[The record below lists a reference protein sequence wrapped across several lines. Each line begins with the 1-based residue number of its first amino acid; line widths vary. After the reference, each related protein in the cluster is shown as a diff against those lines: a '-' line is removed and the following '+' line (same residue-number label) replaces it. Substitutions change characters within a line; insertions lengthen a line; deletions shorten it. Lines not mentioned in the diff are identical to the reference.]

1 MEVILKVKEELLNF
15 KGVKEGIFLSV
26 NGDNLLSIKEELNR
40 KMENATNFYQ
50 GTKLLGIKSA
60 QLSPEDLVEL
70 KLILKYKYDLV
81 VSDEKLPKH
90 ILNPSL
96 SENVGS
102 NGDNDFEDDTIFEGI
117 HCGMTKF
124 VNGTLRSGQIVE
136 YGGNI
141 VIIGDV
147 NPGALIQAKGN
158 IIVLGTLR
166 GVAHAGVGG
175 NLEAIVASYNLQ
187 PTQLRIGDKIARPPD
202 EYIETCGLPEV
213 AKIKDG
219 EVIIEP
225 YLPNK

>member
-15 KGVKEGIFLSV
+15 KGVKEGIFLNV
-26 NGDNLLSIKEELNR
+26 NGDNLLPIKEELDK
-40 KMENATNFYQ
+40 KMENASNFYQ

-60 QLSPEDLVEL
+60 QLSPEDLMEL

-81 VSDEKLPKH
+81 VSDEELPKH
-90 ILNPSL
+90 VLYPSL
-96 SENVGS
+96 SEDVG
-102 NGDNDFEDDTIFEGI
+102 NTGDHGFEDETMFEGI
-117 HCGMTKF
+117 ECGMTKF

-136 YGGNI
+136 YNGNI

-158 IIVLGTLR
+158 IVVLGTLR